1 MSQSQETGPDEISL
15 LLNEMRHGSEV
26 AATKLWE
33 FYLERLLSVSKR
45 KLTNFNSGMADEE
58 DVAVTAFH
66 SFVKRI
72 RRGDY
77 SRVNNRD
84 EAWKMLAVIAV
95 RKSINLVRDANC
107 KRRSHTN
114 NAALASN
121 LEVCA
126 DKTTLQ
132 PDTVAMISES
142 IEYLLGILDSEE
154 LREIAMLK
162 VAGFTN
168 LEIAN
173 RLGRSVATV
182 ERRLKLIRVT
192 WEEEL

>member
-15 LLNEMRHGSEV
+15 LLNEMRDGSEV

-58 DVAVTAFH
+58 DVDVTAFH
-66 SFVKRI
+66 IFVKRI

-107 KRRSHTN
+107 KRR
-114 NAALASN
+114 
-121 LEVCA
+121 
-126 DKTTLQ
+126 
-132 PDTVAMISES
+132 
-142 IEYLLGILDSEE
+142 
-154 LREIAMLK
+154 
-162 VAGFTN
+162 
-168 LEIAN
+168 
-173 RLGRSVATV
+173 
-182 ERRLKLIRVT
+182 
-192 WEEEL
+192 

>member
-15 LLNEMRHGSEV
+15 LLNEMRDGSEV

-107 KRRSHTN
+107 KRRSQTN
-114 NAALASN
+114 NAAPTSN
-121 LEVCA
+121 LEACA
-126 DKTTLQ
+126 DKTSLQ

-182 ERRLKLIRVT
+182 ERRLKIIRVT

>member
-1 MSQSQETGPDEISL
+1 MIQSQETGPDEISL
-15 LLNEMRHGSEV
+15 LLHEMRNGSEV

-45 KLTNFNSGMADEE
+45 KLSNFNSGMADEE

-95 RKSINLVRDANC
+95 RKSINLVRNANC
-107 KRRSHTN
+107 KRRSNPDHT
-114 NAALASN
+114 AAEN
-121 LEVCA
+121 LEVCT
-126 DKTTLQ
+126 DKTELQ
-132 PDTVAMISES
+132 PDAIAMISES
-142 IEYLLGILDSEE
+142 IEYLLGILDSDE